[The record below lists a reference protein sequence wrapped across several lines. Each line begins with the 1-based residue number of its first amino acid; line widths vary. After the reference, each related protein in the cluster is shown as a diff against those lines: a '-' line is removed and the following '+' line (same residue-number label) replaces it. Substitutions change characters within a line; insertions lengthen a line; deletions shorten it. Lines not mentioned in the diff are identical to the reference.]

1 MAPRIHQIEITSAGF
16 PANTGI
22 AQFDSVFFVNNTTHP
37 HQPAP
42 DNGTATQWVPGPI
55 PRDGESPQIV
65 FNAAGKFPYN
75 CVLDKNMKGT
85 ITVTA
90 KS

>member
-16 PANTGI
+16 PANTSI
-22 AQFDSVFFVNNTTHP
+22 AQFDSIFFVNNTTHP

-42 DNGTATQWVPGPI
+42 DNGTATQWVPGPS
-55 PRDGESPQIV
+55 PPSGESPQIV
-65 FNAAGKFPYN
+65 FNAAGKFLYN
-75 CVLDKNMKGT
+75 CVLDSHMKGT